1 MPGSPN
7 GEDFRPPQY
16 APRLVLAAVG
26 GVALMVLVLGV
37 LRLTVS
43 HTGAALYVLEL
54 VLTISMVAMVALAM
68 YRYHQGWKALGRLE
82 RRTPEQNRKQYG
94 YFMALLRITRLLG
107 SSASLQETLDGITQ
121 TALDLFEAEQTS
133 ILLFNETSRDLEVR
147 SAAGLLGEA
156 VLGQRQDLGKGIA
169 GQVAMSGQPVLMGR
183 EVDRERFP
191 GARKNA
197 YNISASMVVPI
208 RLREELVGVLCVSRR
223 TPGRN
228 YDPED
233 LNLVQVF
240 AEVVAVYIRRT
251 QQATWMRE
259 TIHRLESL
267 VPDEKRRAA

>member
-1 MPGSPN
+1 MGASPN
-7 GEDFRPPQY
+7 GDIPRPKHSG
-16 APRLVLAAVG
+16 RLIIAAVG
-26 GVALMVLVLGV
+26 GLALMTLVLAV
-37 LRLTVS
+37 LRLTVGHS
-43 HTGAALYVLEL
+43 GPALYLLEL
-54 VLTISMVAMVALAM
+54 ALTFALVAMVGLAM
-68 YRYHQGWKALGRLE
+68 FRYHQGFKALESHPPRSE
-82 RRTPEQNRKQYG
+82 EPRKQYG

-133 ILLFNETSRDLEVR
+133 ILLFNEGSRDLEVR
-147 SAAGLLGEA
+147 SAAGLLGAA

-169 GQVAMSGQPVLMGR
+169 GKVAMTGEPVLMGR
-183 EVDRERFP
+183 EVDHDRFP

-208 RLREELVGVLCVSRR
+208 RLRDELVGVLCVSRR
-223 TPGRN
+223 TPGRS

-240 AEVVAVYIRRT
+240 AEVVGVYIRRT

-259 TIHRLESL
+259 TIHRLECL
-267 VPDEKRRAA
+267 VPDEKGRVA

>member
-1 MPGSPN
+1 MGSPS
-7 GEDFRPPQY
+7 GEDVRPPHR
-16 APRLVLAAVG
+16 ASRMVLAAVG
-26 GVALMVLVLGV
+26 GVALMVLVLAV
-37 LRLTVS
+37 LRLS
-43 HTGAALYVLEL
+43 LGHTGPTLYVLEL
-54 VLTISMVAMVALAM
+54 VLTVSMVAMVALAM
-68 YRYHQGWKALGRLE
+68 YRYHRAFKALERLQ
-82 RRTPEQNRKQYG
+82 RRAPEPSRKQYG

-107 SSASLQETLDGITQ
+107 SSAGLQDTLDGITQ

-147 SAAGLLGEA
+147 SAAGLLGA
-156 VLGQRQDLGKGIA
+156 AGVVGQRQDLGKGIA
-169 GQVAMSGQPVLMGR
+169 GQVAMTGEPVLMGR
-183 EVDRERFP
+183 DVDRERFP